1 MKTLIVED
9 DFTCRLLLQEM
20 LKEYGPVHVAV
31 NGKEALDAI
40 RGGLDSQEPYDLV
53 CMDIMMPEMDGQ
65 QAVSAIRSMEES
77 RGIIYTDGAKIV
89 MVTALGDMKN
99 VSNAYGRL
107 CDSYLVKPIDKK
119 ALLVE
124 LRKLKLIS

>member
-1 MKTLIVED
+1 MKVLIVED
-9 DFTCRLLLQEM
+9 DFTSRKLMQTILAPHGDCDI
-20 LKEYGPVHVAV
+20 AV

-65 QAVSAIRSMEES
+65 QAVSAIRAMEES

-89 MVTALGDMKN
+89 MVTALGDKKN
-99 VSNAYGRL
+99 VSGAYGRL

-119 ALLVE
+119 ALLIE
-124 LRKLKLIS
+124 LRKLKLIP

>member
-40 RGGLDSQEPYDLV
+40 RSGLDSQEPYDLV

-65 QAVSAIRSMEES
+65 QAVSAIRSTEES
-77 RGIIYTDGAKIV
+77 RGIIYTDGTKIV

-99 VSNAYGRL
+99 VSGAYGRL

-124 LRKLKLIS
+124 LRKLKLIP

>member
-31 NGKEALDAI
+31 YGKEALDAI
-40 RGGLDSQEPYDLV
+40 RSGLDSQEPYDLV

-77 RGIIYTDGAKIV
+77 RGIIYTDGTKIV
-89 MVTALGDMKN
+89 LVTALGDMKN
-99 VSNAYGRL
+99 VSFAFGRL
-107 CDSYLVKPIDKK
+107 CDSDLVKPIDKN

-124 LRKLKLIS
+124 LRKLELIS